1 MEKLLLLLVIGSINI
16 SCNSQTDLERLK
28 FDKSIPED
36 IKKIKDVEKDDNGTY
51 GLKSYRT
58 NQLDYFKFGE
68 VNFSKYAVPNGYDD
82 AYSDIYIHVDN
93 FEQNNY
99 LGFSTSITN
108 DKEAEDLL
116 NYLKKKF
123 GKPEERTTGL
133 ENGIALVWEL
143 KESKQWV
150 LLEQNTENT
159 RDHKKYLNTEFT
171 IVKQGTRMLNSK
183 NSEWLT
189 VLENFKASSSPK
201 KYNFYKN
208 ESNILR
214 IRL

>member
-1 MEKLLLLLVIGSINI
+1 MKKFILLFTTIILA
-16 SCNSQTDLERLK
+16 SCNSQTDLELLE
-28 FDKSIPED
+28 FDKPISED

-58 NQLDYFKFGE
+58 TSLDRFKFGE
-68 VNFSKYAVPNGYDD
+68 VSFSKYAVPNGYDD
-82 AYSDIYIHVDN
+82 AYSDIYVHVDN

-99 LGFSTSITN
+99 LGFSISLAN
-108 DKEAEDLL
+108 DQEGTALL
-116 NYLKKKF
+116 NYLKKKL
-123 GKPEERTTGL
+123 GKAEERTTGL

-143 KESKQWV
+143 KEFKQWV

-183 NSEWLT
+183 NPEWLT
-189 VLENFKASSSPK
+189 VLENFKASSTS
-201 KYNFYKN
+201 KN
-208 ESNILR
+208 K
-214 IRL
+214 

>member
-1 MEKLLLLLVIGSINI
+1 MKKIFILLFMCTTFI
-16 SCNSQTDLERLK
+16 SCNSQTDLETLK
-28 FDKSIPED
+28 FDKPISED
-36 IKKIKDVEKDDNGTY
+36 IKKIKDVEKDDNGNY

-82 AYSDIYIHVDN
+82 AYSDIYMHVDN

-99 LGFSTSITN
+99 LGFSMYITN
-108 DKEAEDLL
+108 DQEGTALL
-116 NYLKKKF
+116 NYLKKRF
-123 GKPEERTTGL
+123 GKPEERSTGL
-133 ENGIALVWEL
+133 ENGIAFVWEL

-159 RDHKKYLNTEFT
+159 RDHKKYLRTQVT

-183 NSEWLT
+183 NPEWIT
-189 VLENFKASSSPK
+189 ILENFKGSSTPK
-201 KYNFYKN
+201 DK
-208 ESNILR
+208 
-214 IRL
+214 